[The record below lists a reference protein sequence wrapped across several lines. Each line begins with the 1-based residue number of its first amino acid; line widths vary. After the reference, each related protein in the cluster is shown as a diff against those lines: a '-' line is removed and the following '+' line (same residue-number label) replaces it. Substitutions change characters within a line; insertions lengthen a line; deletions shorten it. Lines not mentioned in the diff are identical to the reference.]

1 MAYDIGPRI
10 GIDGEKEFRDSI
22 NKITT
27 EMKTLGTEMRLVT
40 SEFDENADSQEALSK
55 KNEVLGKQIEAQKK
69 KLELLKDM
77 LQKCSEKY
85 GETDVKTMKWQ
96 QSVNQAQTDLNKFES
111 ELRDNTQQLEEL
123 ESGLSDANEE
133 LENAGESAE
142 KASDGFTVMKGAM
155 ADLAADGIEKIASG
169 AKEMATQ
176 YTDASTKLQGQTG
189 ATAKEMEKYRDIMED
204 IYQGG
209 YGDNLE
215 DVADALAEVKK
226 QAGDV
231 DSKEL
236 KELTEN
242 ALNLKDTFGYDV
254 SESVKTAKQLMKQ
267 FGITGEEAYDLIVAG
282 AQDGLDQNGNL
293 LDIYNEYG
301 PKFKKMGLSAKEMY
315 AALKSGAKEG
325 VFDIDKLGDAMN
337 EFSIRVVD
345 GSDTTKDAFDKMGLD
360 ADEMAKKFA
369 AGGDTAKEAFLQT
382 MQALNSIEDPLERN
396 TAGVD
401 LFGSMWEDTGG
412 DALLALGN
420 IEGGVENVEGA
431 MKRLDEVNSD
441 NLTNKLVTLG
451 RKIESEVVYPLLEE
465 AYPALEKTVDFIS
478 ENLDTLV
485 PIAETA
491 ATAIAAIFVV
501 DKASDFIDSVKN
513 LKDTVGSLNTV
524 LAQNPIGLVAV
535 GLTTVTGAV
544 LAYNEA
550 QQKEIE
556 QTYGL
561 NEAQK
566 EQIEEHQALYEEYE
580 KTKTAR
586 EQTLQGIENE
596 FNYTKQLVD
605 ELATLVDENGRVKEG
620 YNERVQFIIDEVER
634 QTGIEINLTDGVIE
648 KYGELMGT
656 IDQVMEKKKAEA
668 MLSAINEEYVEAIQ
682 KQTEAFDAYQEDM
695 ELVKQKEDELAEA
708 VKRRNDAYAAYNEV
722 AGGMNVVEQEK
733 RWAAYEKEAAAVEVL
748 RQDLEST
755 ATAYQQSQERYVGY
769 MSTIQNYEGLSSAI
783 ISGDAQA
790 IQNALLNLQNGFI
803 TAEIG
808 TRDTLQNQVTT
819 LESTYAKMQQVA
831 AEGGGQVTQE
841 QLDNM
846 ALMVERSK
854 TELINYYNNYE
865 SGYNSIFTKTEEF
878 NTKMATAES
887 KLREETQRH
896 NDAMNAINNHMVE
909 GTAEYQKAMDKE
921 LSSHQETT
929 EKIWNQIASGMSA
942 AEANQLGSWIQMVA
956 DAEMHGAELDANTQG
971 MVNSLIATLDSMPP
985 ETKKAMKNA
994 ISPMLEEL
1002 KNSEPQLYRR
1012 SKITADSVINALL
1025 KTFDIHS
1032 PSRVTKGIYEN
1043 VGQGAIEGMD
1053 AKSGEVETT
1062 ARGLADIAIGAM
1074 QGAGLYDSAQG
1085 IGSYF
1090 AQGFIDGANSVSITG
1105 AVAGIAQRALNTMR
1119 RVLNEHSP
1127 SKETHEIG
1135 AYFSEGFAIGVEDER
1150 EKAIKAARELAGDSL
1165 DALGSEKLALKAMSE
1180 FDTKFQSRLAS
1191 IGETMREAFKSPDLS
1206 VYENM
1211 SIDYAMLETVIR
1223 RAAGR
1228 GIYLDRR
1235 QLGRTLDEMGYV
1247 RV

>member
-382 MQALNSIEDPLERN
+382 MEALNSIEDPLERN

-465 AYPALEKTVDFIS
+465 AYPAFEKTVDFVS

-485 PIAETA
+485 PIAEGA
-491 ATAIAAIFVV
+491 AAAMTTIFLV
-501 DKASDFIDSVKN
+501 DKASEFAESIKNVKDEIKG
-513 LKDTVGSLNTV
+513 LGDTAKKTDETVNTSIGSTNIV
-524 LAQNPIGLVAV
+524 
-535 GLTTVTGAV
+535 VTGLEVA
-544 LAYNEA
+544 ATAAMIAFSKWADDTNERIERLKEGLLEGLEGMQEGA
-550 QQKEIE
+550 SGWTESLQGATIYLDQFNSELFASSEEQANLTANMQEVQNGITTICKMATKERRGYTQEEIE
-556 QTYGL
+556 QLNQYFQKL
-561 NEAQK
+561 NELQ
-566 EQIEEHQALYEEYE
+566 EQQYQIEVQKMGAILQA
-580 KTKTAR
+580 
-586 EQTLQGIENE
+586 
-596 FNYTKQLVD
+596 
-605 ELATLVDENGRVKEG
+605 AT
-620 YNERVQFIIDEVER
+620 
-634 QTGIEINLTDGVIE
+634 
-648 KYGELMGT
+648 
-656 IDQVMEKKKAEA
+656 
-668 MLSAINEEYVEAIQ
+668 
-682 KQTEAFDAYQEDM
+682 
-695 ELVKQKEDELAEA
+695 
-708 VKRRNDAYAAYNEV
+708 
-722 AGGMNVVEQEK
+722 
-733 RWAAYEKEAAAVEVL
+733 
-748 RQDLEST
+748 
-755 ATAYQQSQERYVGY
+755 
-769 MSTIQNYEGLSSAI
+769 
-783 ISGDAQA
+783 
-790 IQNALLNLQNGFI
+790 
-803 TAEIG
+803 
-808 TRDTLQNQVTT
+808 
-819 LESTYAKMQQVA
+819 TYAQ
-831 AEGGGQVTQE
+831 TQ
-841 QLDNM
+841 D
-846 ALMVERSK
+846 
-854 TELINYYNNYE
+854 TT
-865 SGYNSIFTKTEEF
+865 F
-878 NTKMATAES
+878 
-887 KLREETQRH
+887 
-896 NDAMNAINNHMVE
+896 
-909 GTAEYQKAMDKE
+909 AEYQKNASNWIATAEQQKEAMTALIDE
-921 LSSHQETT
+921 QTVQEIALLNQRYGDEANLS
-929 EKIWNQIASGMSA
+929 NQAYANEYNAIIASGEQNKQAVEKNMANMYGAFANGLDNVTDQFGVFKAATNNFGMSIQTEMYTHTKVMETIGQQYVQGTKEYQEA
-942 AEANQLGSWIQMVA
+942 IEAENSRYEESMGETWSSLIYQMSDAQGAQLAYWLQMVA
-956 DAEMHGAELDANTQG
+956 DAQMHGAELDSDTQEL
-971 MVNSLIATLDSMPP
+971 VNSLVSTFDSLP
-985 ETKKAMKNA
+985 EDTKDTMKNV
-994 ISPMLEEL
+994 ITPMLEEL
-1002 KNSEPQLYRR
+1002 KNSNPELYEA
-1012 SKITADSVINALL
+1012 SKGDADSVINALL
-1025 KTFDIHS
+1025 ETFDINS
-1032 PSRVTKGIYEN
+1032 PSKVTRGIFEN
-1043 VGQGAIEGMD
+1043 VGQGAIEGME

-1062 ARGLADIAIGAM
+1062 ARGLADTAIGAM

-1090 AQGFIDGANSVSITG
+1090 TQGFIDGANSVSITG

-1165 DALGSEKLALKAMSE
+1165 DALGSEKLVLKAMSE

-1191 IGETMREAFKSPDLS
+1191 IGEVMREAFKSPDLS
-1206 VYENM
+1206 VYENV
-1211 SIDYAMLETVIR
+1211 SIDYAMLEAVIR
-1223 RAAGR
+1223 KAAGR